1 MLKHLAWLLLLL
13 LPYQIFAKPV
23 SLYTYHRQPPF
34 VLELEQRKGL
44 MFEVAELLN
53 RHASAQSSFA
63 VHVLPRARLNKT
75 LAGWI
80 DGNCPGAGAQACD
93 DNWMLLWVIPA
104 WGWSEQAPQRFLW
117 VDLFADEDLVIS
129 TQRNKVDYRSLD
141 SLIGLRFAAL
151 RGHFYPLGVEA
162 LMQQGKI
169 IREDGNDVRASLMR
183 IHSRRV
189 QVTFIRR
196 SALNYYLEHDE
207 HIASIAADFYVA
219 PQPFNRFTLQAMI
232 PLSRPDLRDL
242 LEQAKADPAWATL
255 FARYG
260 LKPL

>member
-1 MLKHLAWLLLLL
+1 MKHLAWMLLLV
-13 LPYQIFAKPV
+13 LPCQLFAKPV
-23 SLYTYHRQPPF
+23 SLYTYHHQPPF

-53 RHASAQSSFA
+53 RHASAAQPSA
-63 VHVLPRARLNKT
+63 VSVLPRARLNKT

-80 DGNCPGAGAQACD
+80 DGSCVGAGAQACD

-104 WGWSEQAPQRFLW
+104 WGWSEHAPQRFLW

-129 TQRNKVDYRSLD
+129 TQRNKVDYRTPD

-162 LMQQGKI
+162 LMRQGKI
-169 IREDGNDVRASLMR
+169 LREDGNDVRSSLMR
-183 IHSRRV
+183 IHSRSLDV
-189 QVTFIRR
+189 AFIRR
-196 SALNYYLEHDE
+196 WALDYYLKHDAQ
-207 HIASIAADFYVA
+207 IAAIAADLYVA
-219 PQPFNRFTLQAMI
+219 PQPFNQFILQAMI
-232 PLSRPDLRDL
+232 PATRPDLRDL
-242 LEQAKADPAWATL
+242 LEQAKADPAWAEL